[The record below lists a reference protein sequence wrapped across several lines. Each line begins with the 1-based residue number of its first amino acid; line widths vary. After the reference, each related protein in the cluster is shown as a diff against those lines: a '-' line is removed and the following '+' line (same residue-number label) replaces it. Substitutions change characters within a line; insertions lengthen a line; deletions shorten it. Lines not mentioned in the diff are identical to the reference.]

1 MAYLTNLKFNKSKS
15 FLDNKLQQQSENKK
29 QVIEVISNINRLRE
43 SCDFDRSYLKDIL
56 MSGKHLL
63 VNIENNIIAI
73 NILNTEL
80 DQITDNLHSVLVP
93 KKGKIL
99 SRAFLLEFF
108 KKLEEEVKDYSTKFQ
123 VLQKKLEND
132 DVLYSTFMASCNLS
146 SSYLN
151 DDFSKKAEND
161 VVEND
166 ATTDTDNESFEADE
180 TIESDVENVLI
191 NDELKDVLDNIND
204 AEIMNK
210 GVISDGVKGLIEASD
225 ENILNELSSKQIVDD
240 SFKESFTNIATE
252 YEDDDVPSLSQLNT
266 KKNEE
271 SKADSFESAEEEII
285 DNDLVQEI
293 SIEENEDD
301 FIDTEDTEGT
311 DTSEA
316 STNVFEDDAVTE
328 SVNKNTVT
336 SVPFQNFP
344 QEDTAAGIVEIQDL
358 TNISTQKPDI
368 EINIHN
374 KEAELRENLLSKEKI
389 EKVLKAESDNET
401 LIISER
407 NNKIYLPY
415 KIIELDNYIKAYP
428 SEYKDYTDVVKK
440 EFILNLTDFMKH
452 PNKSRFE
459 EAYNLNRNKEGKS
472 IVASILYGLK
482 LSGKTNLSPAIIAA
496 CKSSSELDRYISCL
510 DGNKLNAFKSF
521 NIIYEIN
528 PLKET

>member
-1 MAYLTNLKFNKSKS
+1 M
-15 FLDNKLQQQSENKK
+15 
-29 QVIEVISNINRLRE
+29 V
-43 SCDFDRSYLKDIL
+43 
-56 MSGKHLL
+56 SGKHLL

-99 SRAFLLEFF
+99 SKSYLLDFF
-108 KKLEEEVKDYSTKFQ
+108 KKLETEVKEYSTKFQ

-132 DVLYSTFMASCNLS
+132 DILYSTFMASCNLS

-151 DDFSKKAEND
+151 DDLSKKTENEEAESD
-161 VVEND
+161 D
-166 ATTDTDNESFEADE
+166 TPATEDETFEADD

-191 NDELKDVLDNIND
+191 NDELKDVLDNINE

-210 GVISDGVKGLIEASD
+210 SVISNGVKGLIEASD
-225 ENILNELSSKQIVDD
+225 ENILNELSSKQVVDE
-240 SFKESFTNIATE
+240 SFKESFTSIATE
-252 YEDDDVPSLSQLNT
+252 YEDDDVPSLSQLNNM
-266 KKNEE
+266 KNEE
-271 SKADSFESAEEEII
+271 SDEDNTDDDESSDEEVIDDNLVEEISA
-285 DNDLVQEI
+285 QEKT
-293 SIEENEDD
+293 DD
-301 FIDTEDTEGT
+301 VEAIEDTGT
-311 DTSEA
+311 NDEV
-316 STNVFEDDAVTE
+316 NVFDDDAVTE
-328 SVNKNTVT
+328 SVPKEAAAAT
-336 SVPFQNFP
+336 PFQNFP

-358 TNISTQKPDI
+358 TNLNTNQPDI
-368 EINIHN
+368 QININN

-389 EKVLKAESDNET
+389 TKILKAESDNET

-428 SEYKDYTDVVKK
+428 SEYKDYSDVVRK

-472 IVASILYGLK
+472 VVSSILYGLK
-482 LSGKTNLSPAIIAA
+482 LSGKSNLSPAIIAA
-496 CKSSSELDRYISCL
+496 CKSSSELDRYINCL
-510 DGNKLNAFKSF
+510 DENKLNTFKSF

-528 PLKET
+528 PLEET